1 MNDFSLFSSSI
12 ILVVTLNMVKR
23 ILTSFIQNLSTDSVR
38 CSIASNIISKGFT
51 FIDSRENDVNEVFF
65 SVINDVEMECRY

>member
-1 MNDFSLFSSSI
+1 MNEFSLFSSGI
-12 ILVVTLNMVKR
+12 ILVVTLNMVKS
-23 ILTSFIQNLSTDSVR
+23 ILTSFVQNLSTVSVR